1 VDSIKPIFIGTL
13 SPHGAYHFN
22 LDIGDIKDST
32 TLYYDCSVMWRY
44 GSYVTEVPITH
55 MNHAISLDTAKKF
68 DYRQKEF
75 QFPGAVMRSLRTDKP
90 QLFYN
95 GR

>member
-1 VDSIKPIFIGTL
+1 
-13 SPHGAYHFN
+13 
-22 LDIGDIKDST
+22 
-32 TLYYDCSVMWRY
+32 
-44 GSYVTEVPITH
+44 